1 MFRVWRTARDQ
12 VSVTWEFINCQVQF
26 CFCRNCPDI
35 TCTECGRAGHMRRI
49 CPFRVRYYP
58 KDKAEAAELR
68 KQKAVKVGQFNQ
80 ESGEI
85 EEAGEW
91 AAE

>member
-1 MFRVWRTARDQ
+1 MSLGNSLTVRFSS
-12 VSVTWEFINCQVQF
+12 VSAGTELNQF

-68 KQKAVKVGQFNQ
+68 KQKTVKVGQFNQ

-91 AAE
+91 EAAE

>member
-1 MFRVWRTARDQ
+1 
-12 VSVTWEFINCQVQF
+12 
-26 CFCRNCPDI
+26 
-35 TCTECGRAGHMRRI
+35 MRRI

-68 KQKAVKVGQFNQ
+68 KQKTVKVGQFNQ

-91 AAE
+91 EAAE